1 MELNLTGNHEVVG
14 LNLGLALWVGDLV
27 LPWAVVWVTDASWI
41 LHCCGCGVG
50 QKLLTPI
57 QPLTW
62 EPPYA
67 TGVALKIK
75 KKKKKKKK
83 AVRLKSV
90 KLNHLA
96 IFHGRSLRANM
107 FCQDHVDCLNA
118 LTALLFYT
126 DGPGQ

>member
-1 MELNLTGNHEVVG
+1 MGWGSGV
-14 LNLGLALWVGDLV
+14 
-27 LPWAVVWVTDASWI
+27 AV
-41 LHCCGCGVG
+41 GCGVG
-50 QKLLTPI
+50 HGCILDPALLWLWCRSEAVNSNSTPNLGTSI
-57 QPLTW
+57 CHRCGPKNQ
-62 EPPYA
+62 
-67 TGVALKIK
+67 K
-75 KKKKKKKK
+75 KKRKKKK

-96 IFHGRSLRANM
+96 IFHGCSLRTNM